1 MKEHS
6 VAEAKM
12 SSAVLTLKKAEVAPF
27 VEKSLRERSL
37 SKVVAELNKDLLFGD
52 QSEREEAFKA
62 LKHIGFV

>member
-6 VAEAKM
+6 VAEANT
-12 SSAVLTLKKAEVAPF
+12 SSAVLSLKKADVAPF

-52 QSEREEAFKA
+52 RA
-62 LKHIGFV
+62 